1 MIATHMASESQL
13 TNWILEQ
20 LQQKSQIVVWIVD
33 LPKSTCDALEQCS
46 VVSVTQVQSKN
57 WLFLIS

>member
-13 TNWILEQ
+13 TNWILEP

-33 LPKSTCDALEQCS
+33 LPKSTCDALEQCF
-46 VVSVTQVQSKN
+46 VASVTRVQSKN